1 MQTTC
6 STVFLLITHYQLAS
20 GGSHSLDMAGA
31 EDSVVQI
38 ASWGW
43 CKLKMIV
50 YSKARAEGDLHREE
64 GGAWDG

>member
-6 STVFLLITHYQLAS
+6 NTVFLLITHVHVAS
-20 GGSHSLDMAGA
+20 GGSHSLDSAGA

-38 ASWGW
+38 VSWGRG
-43 CKLKMIV
+43 KLKMIV
-50 YSKARAEGDLHREE
+50 YSKARPEGGLHREE